1 MNVMVVDD
9 EADVQDLFERRN
21 CWPETMPASPH
32 GARMKKMT
40 RSLIALVVL
49 CLLPF
54 SLSAQSPARSEA
66 GLPFVTWFSPQE
78 YGASQQIWSFAQDD
92 RGILYAGCNSGV
104 LEYDGVS
111 WRRIATPHS
120 SVVRTMT
127 QGPGGRIFV
136 GEVGDFGYLEP
147 DKNGEMKYRS
157 LLEFV
162 PKEERDFQDVVEI
175 HSMPEGIYVHSRE
188 RLFRLTME
196 GQSWRVKSWKPA
208 TIFRNSVVVFGMLH
222 ISVAGVGL
230 FRMTG
235 ETLEN
240 LALPGLEQN
249 IDNSITIMLPFSEE
263 GAASRQILLAT
274 REGALYL
281 LEAGSLRPFVAE
293 AAALLRSLKTASVGA
308 TLRDGAFALGTRT
321 GGLLLMERT
330 GKTRRYLEQTAGI
343 PADGVLGIFIDRT
356 DALWLGL
363 QNGIAKVEASSPF
376 SEFARAAGMSSAVN
390 DIVRFRGALY
400 VGTLTGLK
408 KLEDQSGEFNAVEPS
423 RIGTAF
429 GLLNNGESLLVAA
442 GRDGLFEIRES
453 GLRPVGAKAN
463 LSYYTMARS
472 RQNPNRI
479 WLTTDNGLAAIRWD
493 GAGNWIDEGVVAK
506 GPVLRTITEPEP
518 GQLWLGTESM
528 GVLRVRFEGDSL
540 QNPRV
545 ERFGKVD
552 GLPSDGGID
561 AILIAGRQLFVSP
574 AGIREFDP
582 AGSRFI
588 PSKTY
593 GSLPV
598 GAESGGSNQSPDP
611 QGNIWVQ
618 FGLRPILLLRQSDG
632 TYKIDE
638 SRMRRLR
645 DKLVTWIFA
654 DEDGV
659 VWLGG
664 ADRLF
669 RYDPRRARNDS
680 ENHLALVRRVTAGE
694 TEKIVLYAG
703 ASGMTERP
711 STPIAY
717 RNNELRFEYAS
728 SSLEDSARNQYQT
741 MLEGFDHDWSAWTH
755 ETRRDY
761 TNLPPG
767 SYRFRVKTLNALG
780 QPGTEAEYR
789 LTILP
794 PWYRTWWAYG
804 AYALLLTLAGAG
816 LRHWMITH
824 EREKARRQKQE
835 LESTVTAR
843 TQEISARAAELATV
857 NHITQALSSQL
868 DKNALIQLVGEQV
881 REVFHASIAYV
892 ALLDRATMM
901 IEFPYLYGEELEPIP
916 YGEGMTS
923 QIIRTGQPLLINSNF
938 GSSREELG
946 VRLIGRQP
954 ASFLGVPIRAGG
966 DVAGVISVQAMEKEN
981 RFTEADQRLL
991 ATIATAVGVT
1001 FHNAKLYEAARVAR
1015 VAAEEADAAKSI
1027 FLANMS
1033 HELRTPLNAVIG
1045 YSEMLQE
1052 EATELG
1058 QDDFVPD
1065 LQKINAAGRHL
1076 LELINSILD
1085 LSKIEAGKMELY
1097 LETFE
1102 ARTLISDVSVVIDPL
1117 VAKNGNRL
1125 VVHCAPDVGTMRA
1138 DLTKV
1143 RQSLFNL
1150 LSNASKFTDGGTI
1163 TLDVARRG
1171 DRVLF
1176 RVSDT
1181 GIGMTEEQI
1190 GKLFQPFTQADAS
1203 TTRQYGGT
1211 GLGLT
1216 ITKKF
1221 CEMMGGEIRVE
1232 SQPGRGSVF
1241 TIELPAQ
1248 IGDAR
1253 PSAERDAA
1261 AQFNVAPDAPL
1272 ILVIDDNQAVQDL
1285 MQRFLSREGFRVA
1298 GALDGQE
1305 GLRLA
1310 ERLQPA
1316 AITLDVMMPGMD
1328 GWAVLSALKA
1338 NPQTHDLP
1346 VIMLTIVDDRNLGYA
1361 LGAAEY
1367 LNKPIDRDRLLKL
1380 LKKYQPAAP
1389 DGSVLIVEDDP
1400 ATRDMLR
1407 RVLEQEG
1414 WQVAEAENGRVG
1426 LTQLATLAPHLIL
1439 LDLMMP
1445 EMDGFAFVEE
1455 INKNPSWRDIPIVVI
1470 TAKDVTTE
1478 DRLRLNG
1485 YVEKI
1490 LEKGAYQ
1497 REDLLR
1503 EVRDLVAACVREP
1516 NAVS

>member
-1 MNVMVVDD
+1 MMNHTIRTIAAIAFAFALLLTAQAQPLD
-9 EADVQDLFERRN
+9 RKRG
-21 CWPETMPASPH
+21 ET
-32 GARMKKMT
+32 
-40 RSLIALVVL
+40 
-49 CLLPF
+49 
-54 SLSAQSPARSEA
+54 

-208 TIFRNSVVVFGMLH
+208 TIFRNSFVVFGMLH

-235 ETLEN
+235 EALEN

-281 LEAGSLRPFVAE
+281 LEAGGLRPFVAE

-453 GLRPVGAKAN
+453 GLRPVTAKVN
-463 LSYYTMARS
+463 LSYYSMARS

-593 GSLPV
+593 GSLPA
-598 GAESGGSNQSPDP
+598 GAESGGSNQSAAP

-664 ADRLF
+664 ADRIF

-680 ENHLALVRRVTAGE
+680 ENHMALVRRVTAGE

-703 ASGMTERP
+703 ASGITERP
-711 STPIAY
+711 STSIAY

-728 SSLEDSARNQYQT
+728 SSLEDPTRNQYQT
-741 MLEGFDHDWSAWTH
+741 MLEGFDHDWSAWTL

-767 SYRFRVKTLNALG
+767 SYRFRVKALNALG
-780 QPGTEAEYR
+780 QAGTEAEYR

-804 AYALLLTLAGAG
+804 LYALLVAAGVFATDRI
-816 LRHWMITH
+816 LRSRVVAR
-824 EREKARRQKQE
+824 EREKSALREAQLRAE
-835 LESTVTAR
+835 TA
-843 TQEISARAAELATV
+843 AA
-857 NHITQALSSQL
+857 
-868 DKNALIQLVGEQV
+868 
-881 REVFHASIAYV
+881 
-892 ALLDRATMM
+892 
-901 IEFPYLYGEELEPIP
+901 
-916 YGEGMTS
+916 
-923 QIIRTGQPLLINSNF
+923 
-938 GSSREELG
+938 
-946 VRLIGRQP
+946 
-954 ASFLGVPIRAGG
+954 
-966 DVAGVISVQAMEKEN
+966 
-981 RFTEADQRLL
+981 
-991 ATIATAVGVT
+991 
-1001 FHNAKLYEAARVAR
+1001 
-1015 VAAEEADAAKSI
+1015 
-1027 FLANMS
+1027 
-1033 HELRTPLNAVIG
+1033 
-1045 YSEMLQE
+1045 
-1052 EATELG
+1052 
-1058 QDDFVPD
+1058 
-1065 LQKINAAGRHL
+1065 
-1076 LELINSILD
+1076 
-1085 LSKIEAGKMELY
+1085 
-1097 LETFE
+1097 E
-1102 ARTLISDVSVVIDPL
+1102 ARTLQ
-1117 VAKNGNRL
+1117 AENERNKN
-1125 VVHCAPDVGTMRA
+1125 VE
-1138 DLTKV
+1138 
-1143 RQSLFNL
+1143 L
-1150 LSNASKFTDGGTI
+1150 LSEIGKELTSSLDLDTIFFRLYEHVNQLMDASIFGVGIHHPERHEIEYRLAMENGKRYEPYSRDTRDRNQFPVWCI
-1163 TLDVARRG
+1163 EHRQPIFINDVAAEYAKYIARYEEPAG
-1171 DRVLF
+1171 NLEDGATSIAHAASMIYLPLMMKDRVLGVITVQSF
-1176 RVSDT
+1176 KRNAYSAHHLDLLENLAAYTSIALDNADSYTRLKSAQEQLVVQEKLASLGALT
-1181 GIGMTEEQI
+1181 AGIAHEIKNPLNFINNYADLSVELMTELREELEQEQAALPEKKYQSLQKLI
-1190 GKLFQPFTQADAS
+1190 GSLSGNAKKIFEHGKRADGIVRSMLLHSRGQAGERQPTDINAMLDEYVNLSYHGMRAQDSSFNLTIERDFDPEAGAVDAIPQDLSRVFLNLLNNACYAVNEKARLAGPGFAPTLRVHSRNLGDSVEVRIRDNGMGIPAEVRDKIFNPFFTTKPTGQ
-1203 TTRQYGGT
+1203 GT
-1211 GLGLT
+1211 GLGLS
-1216 ITKKF
+1216 I
-1221 CEMMGGEIRVE
+1221 
-1232 SQPGRGSVF
+1232 S
-1241 TIELPAQ
+1241 
-1248 IGDAR
+1248 
-1253 PSAERDAA
+1253 
-1261 AQFNVAPDAPL
+1261 
-1272 ILVIDDNQAVQDL
+1272 
-1285 MQRFLSREGFRVA
+1285 
-1298 GALDGQE
+1298 
-1305 GLRLA
+1305 
-1310 ERLQPA
+1310 
-1316 AITLDVMMPGMD
+1316 
-1328 GWAVLSALKA
+1328 
-1338 NPQTHDLP
+1338 HD
-1346 VIMLTIVDDRNLGYA
+1346 
-1361 LGAAEY
+1361 
-1367 LNKPIDRDRLLKL
+1367 
-1380 LKKYQPAAP
+1380 
-1389 DGSVLIVEDDP
+1389 
-1400 ATRDMLR
+1400 
-1407 RVLEQEG
+1407 
-1414 WQVAEAENGRVG
+1414 
-1426 LTQLATLAPHLIL
+1426 
-1439 LDLMMP
+1439 
-1445 EMDGFAFVEE
+1445 
-1455 INKNPSWRDIPIVVI
+1455 IVVQGHGGQLEVE
-1470 TAKDVTTE
+1470 TVPGEFTE
-1478 DRLRLNG
+1478 FVVRLPRQERKAG
-1485 YVEKI
+1485 
-1490 LEKGAYQ
+1490 
-1497 REDLLR
+1497 
-1503 EVRDLVAACVREP
+1503 
-1516 NAVS
+1516 